1 MAAYRIRY
9 QTVEI
14 GDLDIHLRTLRDL
27 NQYSD
32 ESGAAARAEIPPAT
46 WPLFGVVWASSQV
59 LANYMLGFD
68 TARLRILEV
77 GCGIG
82 LTSLLLQSRH
92 ADITATDR
100 HPEVA
105 GFLEANAR
113 LNHLQKIPYY
123 QCDWKNHDDQL
134 GQFDLIL
141 GSDLVY
147 EPGHPELLSAFIDHH
162 ARQRCEVVTVG
173 PGRREQSR
181 FDHCMS
187 DRGYRHWHE
196 APTDTSYL
204 DTPFRGQIRHYA
216 RT

>member
-1 MAAYRIRY
+1 MAAYRVRY

-32 ESGAAARAEIPPAT
+32 EQGEAALAAIPPAS

-68 TARLRILEV
+68 INRLRILEV

-82 LTSLLLQSRH
+82 LTSLLLQHRH

-113 LNHLQKIPYY
+113 LNGLETIPYQ
-123 QCDWKNHDDQL
+123 QCDWNDHNDRL

-141 GSDLVY
+141 GSDLIY
-147 EPGHPELLSAFIDHH
+147 EREHPELLSAFIDHH
-162 ARQRCEVVTVG
+162 ARQCCEVVTVG

-181 FDHCMS
+181 FNHCMS
-187 DRGYRHWHE
+187 DRGYRNWQE
-196 APTDTSYL
+196 TPTDTSYL
-204 DTPFRGQIRHYA
+204 DAPFRGRIQHYA
-216 RT
+216 RS